1 MVVSFIN
8 SCHLCSTL
16 QLCLLSYHHGGL
28 WKQVFSV
35 VKNEDMRLKEVT
47 AVHAV
52 VRCLR
57 WQQQTKR
64 QNLD

>member
-16 QLCLLSYHHGGL
+16 QLCIVSYHHGGL

-35 VKNEDMRLKEVT
+35 VKNEDMRLKGVT
-47 AVHAV
+47 AIHAV
-52 VRCLR
+52 A
-57 WQQQTKR
+57 
-64 QNLD
+64 